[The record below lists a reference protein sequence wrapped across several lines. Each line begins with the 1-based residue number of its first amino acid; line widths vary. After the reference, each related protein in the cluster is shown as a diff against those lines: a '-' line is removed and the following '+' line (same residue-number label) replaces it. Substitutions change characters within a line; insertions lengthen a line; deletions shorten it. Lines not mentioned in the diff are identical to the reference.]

1 MRMAVP
7 RTVVGLFLLA
17 AVPALAT
24 VPAAGNAPAK
34 HHRVHHHKHRRAQ
47 ADPRMK
53 VEVINGTTTQTQ
65 FFDAPQ
71 KPGAKQ
77 SAKGKKDS
85 GETRVAV
92 LNGTH
97 SETEVFAADK
107 PAATHTRKGAKR
119 APAEDPSQIKVAVVN
134 GTKTETRVFEAK
146 DAEGQGDPAARTQ
159 PVVVGITSE
168 GSSSSGANGQP
179 VVVGVEAGGASKD
192 AGDVTH
198 PLAAPA
204 HPKRPP
210 YRKSTPQTPQAR

>member
-1 MRMAVP
+1 MAIP
-7 RTVVGLFLLA
+7 RTALGLFLLA
-17 AVPALAT
+17 GIPALAT
-24 VPAAGNAPAK
+24 DPATSKAPVV
-34 HHRVHHHKHRRAQ
+34 HPRVRHHHTRRKAH

-71 KPGAKQ
+71 KAGAKQ
-77 SAKGKKDS
+77 PAKTKKDM
-85 GETRVAV
+85 GETRIAV

-97 SETEVFAADK
+97 SETAVFAADK
-107 PAATHTRKGAKR
+107 PAPTHIRESAKSK
-119 APAEDPSQIKVAVVN
+119 PASDPSEIKVAVVN
-134 GTKTETRVFEAK
+134 GTRTETRVFSASDGE
-146 DAEGQGDPAARTQ
+146 EQGDAAARTQ

-168 GSSSSGANGQP
+168 RSNSAEANGQP
-179 VVVGVEAGGASKD
+179 VVVGIEGGASKD

-210 YRKSTPQTPQAR
+210 YRKSTPQTH